1 MNHRD
6 VAETIGQAAADAI
19 AGKLGTQ
26 VELGK
31 AASCDTDEMIIGRPL
46 PLRAIVVNFGR
57 PLRDVLVIVSSL
69 KEDAVRPLAEAAGRA
84 VGEALGVTTGFDDN
98 GVIGE
103 ITIDDAVEFE
113 TVEDALE
120 QCDALYLEAHY
131 SVELPHG
138 ELQLVLGTGLLEA
151 ATALVNGVA
160 ESDEA
165 NDEPGMGSLREEP
178 RLEVDTATAGTAT
191 DQLNVAM
198 AHGHVPDA
206 ELETAEPTYAGAQSL
221 DTFDA
226 MLAEQE
232 TTATAIATANAAG
245 AADDHGAT
253 MQHLQS
259 SRRWTQLLSGV
270 EVELSAELGRAD
282 LALRDITNLSANSV
296 LTLDQL
302 VDEPVN
308 VYVNGTPY
316 ATARLVVVDGEY
328 GIEIL
333 EVVDQAGLVSTIA
346 A

>member
-1 MNHRD
+1 MASSLPPAPWMDHRQ
-6 VAETIGQAAADAI
+6 VAETMGAAAADAI
-19 AGKLGTQ
+19 AAKLGTN

-31 AASCDTDEMIIGRPL
+31 ASSCDTDDMIIGRPL
-46 PLRAIVVNFGR
+46 PLRAIVVHFGR
-57 PLRDVLVIVSSL
+57 PLRDVLVLVSSL
-69 KEDAVRPLAEAAGRA
+69 KEDAIRPLAEAAGA
-84 VGEALGVTTGFDDN
+84 AIVESLGITAGFDDN
-98 GVIGE
+98 GLIGE
-103 ITIDDAVEFE
+103 ITLDEAAQFDS
-113 TVEDALE
+113 VEDALE

-131 SVELPHG
+131 SIDLPHG

-160 ESDEA
+160 ETEPELA
-165 NDEPGMGSLREEP
+165 EPGWASLP
-178 RLEVDTATAGTAT
+178 RYPALVVDPAAVGEGDDTLVVDG
-191 DQLNVAM
+191 
-198 AHGHVPDA
+198 A
-206 ELETAEPTYAGAQSL
+206 EYAGAASL
-221 DTFDA
+221 ETFDA

-232 TTATAIATANAAG
+232 QSHAAVASANAAG
-245 AADDHGAT
+245 AAAPSDPGMLVEQAA
-253 MQHLQS
+253 

-282 LALRDITNLSANSV
+282 LALRDITTLAADSV